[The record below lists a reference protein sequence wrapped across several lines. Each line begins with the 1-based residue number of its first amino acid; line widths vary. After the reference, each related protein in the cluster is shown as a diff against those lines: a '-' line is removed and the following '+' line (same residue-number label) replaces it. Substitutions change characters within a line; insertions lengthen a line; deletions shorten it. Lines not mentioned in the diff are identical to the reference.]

1 MREINLATNGIHFRD
16 GMVKWIKI
24 AFSPCIRI
32 LAEEGHTTVH
42 FEKLYTYVKLFH
54 CDDPEAF
61 VSAKN
66 VNVLTQSVRRVDS
79 DGYIS
84 RCRLIVAFCL

>member
-1 MREINLATNGIHFRD
+1 
-16 GMVKWIKI
+16 MVKWIKI
-24 AFSPCIRI
+24 AFSPFIRI
-32 LAEEGHTTVH
+32 LAEESLTTVQ

-54 CDDPEAF
+54 CDDLEAF

-66 VNVLTQSVRRVDS
+66 VNVLTQSVRPVDS

-84 RCRLIVAFCL
+84 GCRLIMAFCLWLVNHM